1 MDFHHS
7 LTQLKYLANMQQAYL
22 ITGETSLAEDF
33 KAAQASLQD
42 KILSEIEALQEK
54 AAMYESLCK

>member
-7 LTQLKYLANMQQAYL
+7 LIQLKYLANMQQAYL
-22 ITGETSLAEDF
+22 ITGEISLAEDF